1 VTPSRAYLDLIAE
14 RIAQALSPLVPP
26 EYDVMASG
34 GEVALVTRPNGPFL
48 GYPFTD
54 NVLDN
59 IELNPGEP
67 TGEVIASVTEHLLDS
82 IQQDI
87 TMDLKMPW
95 PPVVGKPLGHFAGEM
110 AKVEGSTLHF
120 WFEVDGH
127 ALLRAE
133 VDLSGPK

>member
-1 VTPSRAYLDLIAE
+1 MPSREYLDLIAE
-14 RIAQALSPLVPP
+14 RIAQALPSWVPP
-26 EYDVMASG
+26 DYDVMASG
-34 GEVALVTRPNGPFL
+34 GDVALVTRPNGAWIGGF
-48 GYPFTD
+48 PFTL

-59 IELNPGEP
+59 VDENEV
-67 TGEVIASVTEHLLDS
+67 TGEVIAFVAENLLDR

-95 PPVVGKPLGHFAGEM
+95 PPVVGKPLGHFAVEM
-110 AKVEGSTLHF
+110 AKVEGSTLHL